1 MSRFQFVA
9 DHRDTFEVKR
19 LCEGVEV
26 GRSSF
31 YAWLAGAEAR
41 AQRQADDD
49 ALAQR
54 IRQVHQGDRAYG
66 APRVTAELNDPTSP
80 VNTSPV
86 EAQAVQAQ
94 AAEGV
99 GEEPLLQVVNH
110 KRVARV
116 MREHHLVGLRL
127 RRKVRT
133 TIADPDTSPVPDL
146 LNRNFTASAPNR
158 RYVGDI
164 TYLPYGDGHTT
175 GNLYLA
181 TVIDCFSRRLVG
193 WSIAGHLRT
202 ELVLAALHAARNERG
217 NLTGAVFHADHGAQ
231 YTSRDFAAV
240 CSDLG
245 VTRSM
250 GAVGSS
256 ADNALAESF
265 NATLKR
271 ETLQGAAR
279 WASADDAR
287 HAVFRWVT
295 RYNTRRRHSYCGQ
308 TSPTTYE
315 NAHER
320 STLQAAA

>member
-1 MSRFQFVA
+1 VSRFQFVA

-19 LCEGVEV
+19 LCTTVEV
-26 GRSSF
+26 GRSAF
-31 YAWLAGAEAR
+31 YAWLAGAAAR
-41 AQRQADDD
+41 AQRAAADEV
-49 ALAQR
+49 LARR
-54 IRQVHQGDRAYG
+54 IRRVQQLDRTYG

-94 AAEGV
+94 AVEGV
-99 GEEPLLQVVNH
+99 GEGPLLQVVNH

-164 TYLPYGDGHTT
+164 TYLPYDGGH
-175 GNLYLA
+175 LYLA
-181 TVIDCFSRRLVG
+181 TVIDCYSRRLVG
-193 WSIAGHLRT
+193 WSIAHHMRTDLVADALRAAHHQRGS
-202 ELVLAALHAARNERG
+202 LAAAI
-217 NLTGAVFHADHGAQ
+217 FHSDHGAQ
-231 YTSRDFAAV
+231 YGAKDYATLCRN
-240 CSDLG
+240 LG

-250 GAVGSS
+250 GAVGTS

-265 NATLKR
+265 NAALKR

-279 WASADDAR
+279 WPTAAHAR
-287 HAVFRWVT
+287 LEVFAWIT
-295 RYNTRRRHSYCGQ
+295 RYNTRRRHSYCGHV
-308 TSPTTYE
+308 SPNTYE
-315 NAHER
+315 NTTTPV
-320 STLQAAA
+320 TLRPAA